1 MAITCDQ
8 KIALFN
14 ITKQVYFMD
23 VKDIFKVK
31 NKIKGDKTNVLTS
44 KSDQVETSAVESN
57 PILPNVVATLSS

>member
-8 KIALFN
+8 KVALFN